1 MVPTYLFVCLFV
13 ASLKKSGLV
22 LLMNSVV
29 CVGIQVSAFR
39 KITEPSS
46 CADQPSNISAS
57 GLQELSSPIE
67 IYAQKRVQ
75 VSWKQAIQF
84 FEIIKSDRKY

>member
-1 MVPTYLFVCLFV
+1 MVPTYLFVCLFA
-13 ASLKKSGLV
+13 ASLKMSGLA

-57 GLQELSSPIE
+57 GLQELSSPRSKL
-67 IYAQKRVQ
+67 QRQ
-75 VSWKQAIQF
+75 VYFSPCKLSSSI
-84 FEIIKSDRKY
+84 